1 LEQGNKSRPYKKSK
15 VLDWIKIFN
24 SSSEARERI
33 KSNQPQLIVI
43 GSIRICLTRLAN
55 EETGDSFYA
64 VGDKC
69 SHNGESLSKGKVNFL
84 GEIVCP
90 WHGYRFSLQSGR
102 CAENSPDI
110 PTYPVKENEEGFFIG
125 I

>member
-1 LEQGNKSRPYKKSK
+1 ME
-15 VLDWIKIFN
+15 WIRIFN
-24 SSSEARERI
+24 SATEARERI
-33 KSNQPQLIVI
+33 SMGKPQLVVI
-43 GSIRICLTRLAN
+43 GEVRICLARVN
-55 EETGDSFYA
+55 ESFFA

-69 SHNGESLSKGKVNFL
+69 SHNGESLSKGKINFL

-102 CAENSPDI
+102 CAENYPDI
-110 PTYPVKENEEGFFIG
+110 PIFPIKENEDGFFIG

>member
-1 LEQGNKSRPYKKSK
+1 MDKVIKSFPAKKYKDLE
-15 VLDWIKIFN
+15 WIKIF
-24 SSSEARERI
+24 SSAAEARARI
-33 KSNQPQLIVI
+33 KPNQPQLVVI
-43 GSIRICLTRLAN
+43 GNTRICLALVGN
-55 EETGDSFYA
+55 SFFA

-69 SHNGESLSKGKVNFL
+69 SHNGESLSKGKINFI

-102 CAENSPDI
+102 CAENNPDI
-110 PTYPVKENEEGFFIG
+110 PTYPIQENEEGFFIG